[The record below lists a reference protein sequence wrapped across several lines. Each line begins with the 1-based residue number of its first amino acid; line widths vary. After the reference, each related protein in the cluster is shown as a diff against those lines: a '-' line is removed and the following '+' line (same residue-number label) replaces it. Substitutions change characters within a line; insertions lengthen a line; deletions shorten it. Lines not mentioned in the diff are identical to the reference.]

1 MHLGCR
7 QVSRCSQP
15 EPICLALFEPRDTAS
30 VWQFSLR
37 KSLTKRYFWDLT
49 WSASMVC
56 IEGVTSHDMESKNT
70 KTKVILRTHNTQSDD
85 EHVRIVV
92 VDLTGRWPEARGHFR
107 ARVRAARRAG
117 GAPPAASRHGVHPT
131 APPSRYLWN
140 GGHTRV
146 GCAASRRLATRL
158 SRPAYACLL
167 PLGPWALGPT
177 LPQSPGGRAA
187 WRAHVSTGSARR
199 ARASGTPPTPPTAA
213 ARPPPRRRRP
223 HRASRDAPPRR
234 RARTPRCTPAPTHM
248 SYAWAKAARGAEE
261 AGVKGVC
268 VLRGRGY
275 LRGWSLTPWQRWTG

>member
-15 EPICLALFEPRDTAS
+15 EPICLALFVPHATAS

-187 WRAHVSTGSARR
+187 WRAPTFQPAARAVLEPAALLPLRPLRQRARRRAAEGHTERRAMRRRGVVRARR
-199 ARASGTPPTPPTAA
+199 A
-213 ARPPPRRRRP
+213 ARQHLRTCRMRGPR
-223 HRASRDAPPRR
+223 PRG
-234 RARTPRCTPAPTHM
+234 
-248 SYAWAKAARGAEE
+248 GAEE
-261 AGVKGVC
+261 VDVKGVC

-275 LRGWSLTPWQRWTG
+275 PI

>member
-1 MHLGCR
+1 MEIVQSTRKLF
-7 QVSRCSQP
+7 
-15 EPICLALFEPRDTAS
+15 PI
-30 VWQFSLR
+30 
-37 KSLTKRYFWDLT
+37 KKK
-49 WSASMVC
+49 
-56 IEGVTSHDMESKNT
+56 I
-70 KTKVILRTHNTQSDD
+70 RTHNTQSDD

-92 VDLTGRWPEARGHFR
+92 VDLTGRWPEARAHSR
-107 ARVRAARRAG
+107 ARVRAARREG
-117 GAPPAASRHGVHPT
+117 GAPPAASRRGVHPT

-140 GGHTRV
+140 GGDTRV
-146 GCAASRRLATRL
+146 GCAASGRLATRL
-158 SRPAYACLL
+158 FPPRTRVCVL

-187 WRAHVSTGSARR
+187 WRAHVSTGGAHR

-261 AGVKGVC
+261 VDVKGVC

-275 LRGWSLTPWQRWTG
+275 LRGWSLTPWQRWTE

>member
-1 MHLGCR
+1 MTSMSELLLLTSPGDG
-7 QVSRCSQP
+7 
-15 EPICLALFEPRDTAS
+15 PRHEDTS
-30 VWQFSLR
+30 VR
-37 KSLTKRYFWDLT
+37 
-49 WSASMVC
+49 AC
-56 IEGVTSHDMESKNT
+56 
-70 KTKVILRTHNTQSDD
+70 
-85 EHVRIVV
+85 
-92 VDLTGRWPEARGHFR
+92 AR
-107 ARVRAARRAG
+107 RAARAELRLRRRVTECIPLRLRAG
-117 GAPPAASRHGVHPT
+117 ICGTVEIREWGAQPPGGWPRLF
-131 APPSRYLWN
+131 PPR
-140 GGHTRV
+140 TRV
-146 GCAASRRLATRL
+146 CV
-158 SRPAYACLL
+158 L

-187 WRAHVSTGSARR
+187 WRAHVSTGGARR